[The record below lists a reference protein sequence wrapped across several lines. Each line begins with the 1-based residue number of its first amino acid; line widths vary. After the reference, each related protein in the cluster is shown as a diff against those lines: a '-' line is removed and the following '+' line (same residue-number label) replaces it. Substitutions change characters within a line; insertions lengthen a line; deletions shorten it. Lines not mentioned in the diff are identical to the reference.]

1 MANNTNGILTREDVL
16 DIYERAHSGESQTLI
31 AKDHMISQATVSGIK
46 LGYYHNETTGHPRN
60 RRLTPRQERMLD
72 IYSAY
77 WDDKLPVK
85 EIAEKFGVA
94 EGTVYD
100 IRNGATGHQ
109 ITGHPRP
116 KIRPSR
122 QIHEDKMARLKAYPK
137 NRSRVGDKRRVIGE

>member
-16 DIYERAHSGESQTLI
+16 DIYERAHSGESQTEI
-31 AKDHMISQATVSGIK
+31 AKDYAVSQATVSGIK
-46 LGYYHNETTGHPRN
+46 LGSYHNETTGHARN

-85 EIAEKFGVA
+85 EIAEKFGVSQGA
-94 EGTVYD
+94 VYD
-100 IRNGATGHQ
+100 IRNGSTGRQ

-122 QIHEDKMARLKAYPK
+122 QLHVDKLTQLKAYPM
-137 NRSRVGDKRRVIGE
+137 RCRVGDKRRVVGE